1 MNLTKIIGKSKITI
15 WAIAADGPSQG
26 SYVEIGARYNTD
38 LEAYELLTAGSGT
51 SSTPI
56 DYGNYLLEDG
66 TYNLLLEN
74 GTDNL
79 AQQA

>member
-38 LEAYELLTAGSGT
+38 LTAGSGT